1 MKIVL
6 LTGYAGS
13 GKDAAAALMAEEMDY
28 FRTAFATPLR
38 EEVVA
43 ATGLAAHHFHDRS
56 LKDHPLPSHGGR
68 TPRELLLGHAHT
80 RWAKD
85 PDVYARHVAE
95 TIRLWRPHTRFVVS
109 DWRYEREYAFLRA
122 AFPNAEI
129 RRVRVQRA
137 TVAPRE
143 DEPEHDLDG
152 AAMDLVIWNDGSISD
167 LRDALHSSI

>member
-28 FRTAFATPLR
+28 FRTAFATPLK

-43 ATGLAAHHFHDRS
+43 ATELAAHHFQDRH
-56 LKDHPLPSHGGR
+56 LKDTPLFSHGGR
-68 TPRELLLGHAHT
+68 TPRELLLGHALIRRT
-80 RWAKD
+80 TD
-85 PDVYARHVAE
+85 PDVYARHVAG
-95 TIRLWRPHTRFVVS
+95 TIRLWHSHTRFVVS

-129 RRVRVQRA
+129 RRVRVQRDS
-137 TVAPRE
+137 VIPRE
-143 DEPEHDLDG
+143 DEPEHDLDD
-152 AAMDLVIWNDGSISD
+152 AAMDIVISNNGSISD